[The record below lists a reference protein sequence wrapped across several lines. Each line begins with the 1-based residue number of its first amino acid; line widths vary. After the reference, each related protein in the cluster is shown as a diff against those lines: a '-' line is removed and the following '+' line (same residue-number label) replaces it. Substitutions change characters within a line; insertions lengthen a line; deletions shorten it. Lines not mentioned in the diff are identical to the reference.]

1 MIVPIIAS
9 TTRDLFQQVPPLP
22 KEGAS
27 ALGMT
32 DWEVA
37 NKVTLPW
44 VRSGIIGATVL
55 GLGRALGET
64 IAIAMIGGASLHI
77 PPTIYLPF
85 TTVAATIL
93 TQLDGAL
100 TDGTGFAVATLAEL
114 ALVLAVISVGVNLV
128 GAHDHQADGP
138 GRRPGG
144 RRLMATTLA
153 GGPATRRRRIS
164 TITWRGLTYLALVL
178 IMAPAA
184 WLLLGVITRAWSH
197 WQWSVLWTQL
207 TPTGGGLRDQILG
220 TLILMV
226 GVFIIAGSIGVMA
239 GIHLAEFAQPKKIGG
254 RLSGPLRTASD
265 ILSGFPSIVLGYV
278 GYVALV
284 VGLHWGFSLLSALII
299 LSIMVIPYIA
309 KTTEN
314 SMRQVPTGYR
324 EGAAALGMSEG
335 YGLRKVVLKSA
346 LPGIATGLLL
356 ALAIACGETAPLIYT
371 AGFSNTL
378 PHSLTHAGF
387 PYLTYVVF
395 TFYNDPSTQKHY
407 LSYDAALILVV
418 IVLFLLVASRIV
430 VARTQRHSESARGA
444 TPDQGRPQGTRQAA
458 AADPNL
464 EVPVV

>member
-1 MIVPIIAS
+1 M
-9 TTRDLFQQVPPLP
+9 
-22 KEGAS
+22 
-27 ALGMT
+27 
-32 DWEVA
+32 A
-37 NKVTLPW
+37 N
-44 VRSGIIGATVL
+44 
-55 GLGRALGET
+55 
-64 IAIAMIGGASLHI
+64 
-77 PPTIYLPF
+77 
-85 TTVAATIL
+85 
-93 TQLDGAL
+93 
-100 TDGTGFAVATLAEL
+100 
-114 ALVLAVISVGVNLV
+114 
-128 GAHDHQADGP
+128 
-138 GRRPGG
+138 
-144 RRLMATTLA
+144 TLA
-153 GGPATRRRRIS
+153 GGPTTRRRRVS
-164 TITWRGLTYLALVL
+164 TVTWRGLTYLALVL

-197 WQWSVLWTQL
+197 WRWSVLWTQL

-226 GVFIIAGSIGVMA
+226 GVFIVAGSIGVMA
-239 GIHLAEFAQPKKIGG
+239 GIHLAEFSQPKKVGG
-254 RLSGPLRTASD
+254 RLAGPLRTASD

-346 LPGIATGLLL
+346 LPGITTGLLL

-378 PHSLTHAGF
+378 PHSLTHAQF

-395 TFYNDPSTQKHY
+395 TFYNDPSAQKHY

-418 IVLFLLVASRIV
+418 IVLLLLVASRVV
-430 VARTQRHSESARGA
+430 VARTQRHSESARTVQRSFFTRFRSVSPA
-444 TPDQGRPQGTRQAA
+444 TT
-458 AADPNL
+458 ADPSIVAGEEPGAAGPDLGFPPN
-464 EVPVV
+464 

>member
-1 MIVPIIAS
+1 MTSLTAGPS
-9 TTRDLFQQVPPLP
+9 TT
-22 KEGAS
+22 
-27 ALGMT
+27 
-32 DWEVA
+32 
-37 NKVTLPW
+37 
-44 VRSGIIGATVL
+44 
-55 GLGRALGET
+55 
-64 IAIAMIGGASLHI
+64 
-77 PPTIYLPF
+77 
-85 TTVAATIL
+85 
-93 TQLDGAL
+93 
-100 TDGTGFAVATLAEL
+100 
-114 ALVLAVISVGVNLV
+114 
-128 GAHDHQADGP
+128 
-138 GRRPGG
+138 
-144 RRLMATTLA
+144 
-153 GGPATRRRRIS
+153 RRRIS
-164 TITWRGLTYLALVL
+164 TVVWRVLTYVALVL

-184 WLLLGVITRAWSH
+184 WLLIGVLGRAWSH

-226 GVFIIAGSIGVMA
+226 GVFIIAGTIGVLA
-239 GIHLAEFAQPKKIGG
+239 GIHLAEFTRTHRVSG

-314 SMRQVPTGYR
+314 SLRQVPTGYR
-324 EGAAALGMSEG
+324 EGAEALGMSAG

-346 LPGIATGLLL
+346 LPGIVTGLLL

-378 PHSLTHAGF
+378 PHSLTHAQF

-395 TFYNDPSTQKHY
+395 QFYNDPSVQKHY

-418 IVLFLLVASRIV
+418 IVLLLLVSSRIV
-430 VARTQRHSESARGA
+430 VSRTQRHSESSRGR
-444 TPDQGRPQGTRQAA
+444 QGRVFGRFRQ
-458 AADPNL
+458 DPSR
-464 EVPVV
+464 VPEAVPNAGDLPLA